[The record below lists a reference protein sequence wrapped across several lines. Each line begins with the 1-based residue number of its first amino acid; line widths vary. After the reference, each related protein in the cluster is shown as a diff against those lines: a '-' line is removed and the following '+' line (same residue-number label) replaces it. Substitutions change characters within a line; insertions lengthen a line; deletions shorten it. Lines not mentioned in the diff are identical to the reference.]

1 MLQPLI
7 HGFLLALGLILPLG
21 AQNVFVFNQGANYK
35 SIFKVLPVII
45 TAGVCDSLLIILAV
59 LGVSVILLSFP
70 ILQVTIYC
78 IGLLFLLYMAW
89 SMWMAKPE
97 RVNTTRPM
105 STKKQI
111 TFALSVSLLNPHA
124 IMDTIGVIGTNGA
137 IYEGVSKGI
146 FMIATLSVSWLWFF
160 LLAILGKA
168 LGHMDT
174 SGKYIIMINKISVV
188 IILVV
193 FGIIFKQLMMIVC

>member
-1 MLQPLI
+1 
-7 HGFLLALGLILPLG
+7 
-21 AQNVFVFNQGANYK
+21 
-35 SIFKVLPVII
+35 
-45 TAGVCDSLLIILAV
+45 V

-78 IGLLFLLYMAW
+78 IGLVFLLYMAW

-174 SGKYIIMINKISVV
+174 SGKYIMMINKISVV

-193 FGIIFKQLMMIVC
+193 FGIIFKQLMMI

>member
-78 IGLLFLLYMAW
+78 IGLVFLLYMAW
-89 SMWMAKPE
+89 SMWMTKPE

>member
-78 IGLLFLLYMAW
+78 IGLVFLLYMAW

-174 SGKYIIMINKISVV
+174 SGNYIMMINKISVV

>member
-45 TAGVCDSLLIILAV
+45 TAGVCDSLLIILAI

-70 ILQVTIYC
+70 ILQITIYC
-78 IGLLFLLYMAW
+78 IGLVFLLYMAW

-97 RVNTTRPM
+97 KLGTTRPM
-105 STKKQI
+105 TTKQQI

-146 FMIATLSVSWLWFF
+146 FMIGTLSVSWMWFF

-168 LGHMDT
+168 MGHMDT

>member
-78 IGLLFLLYMAW
+78 MGLLFLLYMAW

-174 SGKYIIMINKISVV
+174 SGKYIIMINKTSVV

>member
-78 IGLLFLLYMAW
+78 IGLVFLLYMAW

-97 RVNTTRPM
+97 RVNTTHPM

-174 SGKYIIMINKISVV
+174 SGKYIMMINKISVV

>member
-174 SGKYIIMINKISVV
+174 SGKYIMMINKISVV

>member
-45 TAGVCDSLLIILAV
+45 TAGICDSLLIILAV

-78 IGLLFLLYMAW
+78 IGLVFLLYMAW

-174 SGKYIIMINKISVV
+174 SGKYIMMINKISVV